1 MTQIMQGILVLVLLA
16 AAAPAGA
23 QTHAYKTGEVISG
36 DIKTCHY
43 EANGNVYT
51 RLVGRSSLCP
61 LSIPVTS
68 PLPRPYTVTAY
79 NTGELVTGQTKQC
92 FYDYA
97 GDGYT
102 RTVHS
107 YQLCPLSIKV
117 RR

>member
-1 MTQIMQGILVLVLLA
+1 MKTFLLALALLA

-23 QTHAYKTGEVISG
+23 QTHAYLTDEVISG
-36 DIKTCHY
+36 ETKTCYY
-43 EANGNVYT
+43 EANGNIYT
-51 RLVGRSSLCP
+51 RLIGRSRPCP

-79 NTGELVTGQTKQC
+79 NTGELITGQTKQC

-102 RTVHS
+102 RTIHS
-107 YQLCPLSIKV
+107 YQLCPLSIQV
-117 RR
+117 GR